1 MGRIAGHWAAA
12 FAWVGLMPLLLREAD
27 SDGAVFSYAFACIAA
42 VAVAALPG
50 LRRAPVHQSL
60 LPLFALFLVL
70 RAGFSAVFGHQ
81 PVPWLLESLYVA
93 GTLALA
99 ARLGRI
105 LESAD
110 SALETLGMGQGT
122 ERVASF
128 DESQGEIYREIRRAR
143 RYERPASLVALSV
156 AAGEDRAPGQLLREA
171 QQALAQRYADGQVA
185 RLLLEETDAAAVITR
200 RNSHFVVLL
209 PEVDAVR
216 ARHLVLRLGNTVAAR
231 WKLRLCAGTASFP
244 DQEVTFEG
252 LLERAESELGAQ
264 RRASR
269 PALSRLEGERERP
282 RPALVPKAR
291 PTDAASGWPES

>member
-1 MGRIAGHWAAA
+1 MGRIAGYWAAA
-12 FAWVGLMPLLLREAD
+12 FAWVSLMPLFLREAD
-27 SDGAVFSYAFACIAA
+27 SDGAAFSYAFACIAM
-42 VAVAALPG
+42 VAVAALPA
-50 LRRAPVHQSL
+50 LRRAPAHQSL

-70 RAGFSAVFGHQ
+70 RAGFSTAFGDQ
-81 PVPWLLESLYVA
+81 PTPWLLESLYMA
-93 GTLALA
+93 GTLGLA
-99 ARLGRI
+99 DRLGRI

-110 SALETLGMGQGT
+110 AALETIGVGLDT
-122 ERVASF
+122 ERVAPF
-128 DESQGEIYREIRRAR
+128 EESQGEIYREIRRAR

-156 AAGEDRAPGQLLREA
+156 AATEEHASGRLLREA

-264 RRASR
+264 RRGSRPKASR
-269 PALSRLEGERERP
+269 VERERDRP
-282 RPALVPKAR
+282 RPSLVPKAP
-291 PTDAASGWPES
+291 PTDAAPDWPES